1 MFGIQTVVFSKDVRL
16 DLETLADLRCRLIK
30 AACFLGRTNVADSQI
45 FCCFFFF

>member
-30 AACFLGRTNVADSQI
+30 AACFLGRTNVSD
-45 FCCFFFF
+45 FLLFFFF